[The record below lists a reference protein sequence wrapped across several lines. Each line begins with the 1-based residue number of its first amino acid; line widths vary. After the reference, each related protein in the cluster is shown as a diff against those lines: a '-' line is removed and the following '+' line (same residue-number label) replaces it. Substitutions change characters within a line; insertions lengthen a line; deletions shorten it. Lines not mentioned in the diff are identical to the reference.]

1 MIRAASRV
9 GCVVEPGNGGVR
21 AAGPWADVDRIAF
34 AVPDPEHR
42 LAGVRLLP
50 ELDLPATLRDFDFDT
65 GVWRLE
71 LPPPPAARMEYRVEL
86 QHPDGGIETTTD
98 PGNPR
103 STPGT
108 FGPKSVLELPG
119 YAAPAWLD
127 RASPWPVSAELSV
140 ETEVGPV
147 EVTVRSP
154 AAATRRLLLAHD
166 GPEYDALAALGGFAA
181 ALEQDGRLPPFQLAL
196 AAPGAR
202 NDRYSAD
209 PDYSDALADRVLP
222 RLHET
227 LGTAGPAVLMGA
239 SLGALAALHLQR
251 RHPDLVAGLFL
262 QSGSF
267 FTPELDACESQFPH
281 FARIVAA
288 VDAVHRHRP
297 AGRAVPTVLTC
308 GAAEENRHNNR
319 RMAETL
325 RRQGYPVTLAEV
337 PDAHNYVAWRDAFDP
352 HLAGLLQQVWGHL
365 EGRSA

>member
-1 MIRAASRV
+1 MIGAASRV

-21 AAGPWADVDRIAF
+21 AAGPWADADRIAF

-103 STPGT
+103 STPGA

-127 RASPWPVSAELSV
+127 RVPPWPVSAELSV

-154 AAATRRLLLAHD
+154 TTATRRLLLAHD

-352 HLAGLLQQVWGHL
+352 HLAGLLQQVCGHL
-365 EGRSA
+365 GGRSA